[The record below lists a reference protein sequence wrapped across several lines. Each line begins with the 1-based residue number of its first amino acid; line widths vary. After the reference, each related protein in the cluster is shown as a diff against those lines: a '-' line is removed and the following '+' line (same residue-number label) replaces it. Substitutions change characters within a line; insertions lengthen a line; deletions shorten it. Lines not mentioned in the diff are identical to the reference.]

1 MALSMRPSGTML
13 FLPLVVIV
21 VAIWRSRAGPR
32 SSLSLME
39 LQYTSRLVRRQ
50 PSFDFSSS
58 LRLTSVR
65 RQYVSQANLPQLVGL
80 FVSQLAPALMLAE
93 RDWASREEHKKIKK

>member
-21 VAIWRSRAGPR
+21 VAIWRSRAGTR

-39 LQYTSRLVRRQ
+39 LQYTSRLVRR
-50 PSFDFSSS
+50 PPIFDFSPS

-80 FVSQLAPALMLAE
+80 FVSQSVG
-93 RDWASREEHKKIKK
+93 ASADAG